1 MSVFW
6 VAREKHGSGNCTYGI
21 YVAST
26 DRNDILSIEK
36 KNGEILWTGSPACDY
51 VSLCASDFEAMT
63 GIHLQPGEGPIPFAT
78 PEPKRVDFPELEG
91 LDERGNKV

>member
-6 VAREKHGSGNCTYGI
+6 VAREKRIVMGAEGRRYGVYVISGARYLLRRYT
-21 YVAST
+21 
-26 DRNDILSIEK
+26 RPK
-36 KNGEILWTGSPACDY
+36 GEILWDGDNVYTPEE
-51 VSLCASDFEAMT
+51 FERMT

>member
-6 VAREKHGSGNCTYGI
+6 VAREKKIFMETEGGI
-21 YVAST
+21 YGVYVVSDT
-26 DRNDILSIEK
+26 RDLLHKDTRP
-36 KNGEILWTGSPACDY
+36 NGEILWDGGTVHGTEE
-51 VSLCASDFEAMT
+51 FEPVT